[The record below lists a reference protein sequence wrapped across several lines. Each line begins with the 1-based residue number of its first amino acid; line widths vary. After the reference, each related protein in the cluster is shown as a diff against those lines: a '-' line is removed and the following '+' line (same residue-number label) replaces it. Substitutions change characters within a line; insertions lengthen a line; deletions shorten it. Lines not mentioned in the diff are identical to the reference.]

1 MAQSVLHERL
11 TCYKKQHD
19 SLPGREGAASW
30 AVHVWGPM
38 AKLTI
43 LSPLYTLVEGKVPL
57 RALDHE
63 LSFPVQGHEFHRAFL
78 MWKRSKGKYGWDG
91 RNHLF
96 HKGTMTFP
104 TGLVPRVLEL
114 FRKLKQDIPVVNK
127 TVVPVNG
134 KPFKLT
140 TKMRDYQD
148 EAIVA
153 FLKAKRGVIEAPTG
167 AGKTLLALGA
177 ASKLGVPTLILAH
190 TRSLVRQWSDAA
202 HHECKGRKIAVLVGG
217 KWKGD
222 PMTATIIIASLGSL
236 GGKTISDK
244 KKKFNAKILA
254 RIQFLVGDEVHHSP
268 SKSFTKIVA
277 ACDAYYRLGVS
288 ATPFDR
294 ADGTGLLLEAYFGP
308 KIHAVQKSRL
318 VEAGH
323 LARGYVAFLECD
335 EPSNL
340 EARKRLTY
348 NEAYKAGI
356 VHNDYRNKK
365 IAKAMAVQ
373 AVKYKKQVLCLVKE
387 IVHGYKIL
395 EATEEYVDSD
405 RIAYVT
411 ADTPQNIVKD
421 ILAAFADGEID
432 VLIASPVF
440 GEGVDIPS
448 VDVVVIAD
456 SGKSV
461 INNTQKIGRGTRTN
475 KGKKMRYLVIDVL
488 DTTHKYLMDHSE
500 KRIDI
505 YDRQGLHFVDK
516 PRDAWA
522 A

>member
-1 MAQSVLHERL
+1 
-11 TCYKKQHD
+11 
-19 SLPGREGAASW
+19 
-30 AVHVWGPM
+30 M

-43 LSPLYTLVEGKVPL
+43 LSPLYTLVEGKVPFK
-57 RALDHE
+57 ALDQE
-63 LSFPVQGHEFHRAFL
+63 LSFPVEGHQFHRAFL

-91 RNHLF
+91 RTHLL

-114 FRKLKQDIPVVNK
+114 FRKLKFDCPVVNK
-127 TVVPVNG
+127 TVIPVNG

-140 TKMRDYQD
+140 TTLRDYQG
-148 EAIVA
+148 EAIDS
-153 FLKAKRGVIEAPTG
+153 FLKAKRGVIESPTG
-167 AGKTLLALGA
+167 SGKTLLALGA
-177 ASKLGVPTLILAH
+177 AAKLGVPTLILAH
-190 TRSLVRQWSDAA
+190 TRNLVNQWADAA
-202 HHECKGRKIAVLVGG
+202 KADCRKQKIAVLVAG

-222 PMTATIIIASLGSL
+222 PLTATIIIASLGSL
-236 GGKTISDK
+236 GGKTVAAK
-244 KKKFNAKILA
+244 KKKFNAQMLA
-254 RIQFLVGDEVHHSP
+254 RIKFIVGDEVHHSP

-308 KIHAVQKSRL
+308 RIHTVSKSRL
-318 VEAGH
+318 VAAGH
-323 LARGYVAFLECD
+323 LARGMVAFLSCD
-335 EPSNL
+335 KPSNL

-365 IAKAMAVQ
+365 LAKCMAAQVRIH
-373 AVKYKKQVLCLVKE
+373 KKRVLCLVRE

-395 EATEEYVDSD
+395 EATEEYIDQD
-405 RIAYVT
+405 RVAYVT
-411 ADTPQNIVKD
+411 ADTPANITKD
-421 ILAAFADGEID
+421 ILKEFGKGNID
-432 VLIASPVF
+432 LLIASPVF

-448 VDVVVIAD
+448 VDVVVVAD

-461 INNTQKIGRGTRTN
+461 IGTTQKIGRGTRTN
-475 KGKKMRYLVIDVL
+475 KGRKMSYLVIDVL
-488 DTTHKYLMDHSE
+488 DTTHKYLIDHAE

-505 YDRQGLHFVDK
+505 YDKQGLTFLEK